1 LNDPA
6 LTAPIIP
13 TTKTSLGSPSRIL
26 RRSKRL
32 AANAAPLA
40 QFSNLSRQMDF
51 LEAANRPQPSTLSEQ
66 MDFFEAANAI
76 PPASNRVPSS
86 NLTRQMDFLEAA
98 NRIGIRC
105 SAPAQTP
112 VLVSAGEYYKDPGIG
127 LGGVGGMSGLE
138 AMSALRVGREASFH
152 GFVEGEVDEDENMEI
167 EIEIEGQEL
176 SKGIDQHDR
185 F

>member
-32 AANAAPLA
+32 AANAAPVA
-40 QFSNLSRQMDF
+40 QSSNFSRQMDF
-51 LEAANRPQPSTLSEQ
+51 LEAANR
-66 MDFFEAANAI
+66 N
-76 PPASNRVPSS
+76 
-86 NLTRQMDFLEAA
+86 
-98 NRIGIRC
+98 GIRC

-138 AMSALRVGREASFH
+138 AMSALGVGREASFH
-152 GFVEGEVDEDENMEI
+152 GFVEGEVDEDENMK
-167 EIEIEGQEL
+167 IEIEGQEL
-176 SKGIDQHDR
+176 PKGIDQHDR
-185 F
+185 V